1 MGAAEAGRSYGHSPA
16 WARSPPRG
24 CTRRGRM
31 IRRLQRELPGRAT
44 RTSPENGKE
53 RVILWCPLN
62 GKAVQR
68 EFRQEKTQVGEEGA
82 AGRVS
87 ALRSLHVVAF
97 LQGCL
102 RVSAPPSLAVATS
115 CGLTQEEQ
123 KTNLSSLQRLAV
135 LEHYCQTTF

>member
-1 MGAAEAGRSYGHSPA
+1 MG
-16 WARSPPRG
+16 
-24 CTRRGRM
+24 
-31 IRRLQRELPGRAT
+31 
-44 RTSPENGKE
+44 
-53 RVILWCPLN
+53 CPFN

-87 ALRSLHVVAF
+87 AQRSLHVVAL

-102 RVSAPPSLAVATS
+102 RISVPPPLDVATG

-123 KTNLSSLQRLAV
+123 KAKLSVLQRLTV
-135 LEHYCQTTF
+135 LEHYCQTVF